1 MQKPDK
7 SGEGPEVTELLAE
20 FSRGFRQNFRR
31 LAPLILG
38 LLVVA
43 VAYLGLF
50 KVDSGSQGVVRRFGQ
65 LHRLVDPGLHF
76 AIPLIERVNVVDVE
90 QVRRVEVGFRGDRSV
105 PAEALMLTGDE
116 NIVEVRMAVQ
126 YRVSDPTSFLFRL
139 ADPVGT
145 LHTASEVAIRTV
157 VGQNT
162 IDDVMTR
169 GRSDV
174 QVSVRALLQRLMDD
188 YQSGIEIT
196 EVKLDSVDAPDEV
209 KDAFNAV
216 TRAREDREKLINQA
230 QGYAEDRL
238 PKARGEARR
247 IEREAEAYK
256 EQRVLRARG
265 EVAKFEAVYQEYE
278 KAKEVTRRRLYLET
292 MERVMK
298 RVQRKV
304 VLDRQVGDSALPL
317 LQLSGAAK
325 ARGNAGGNP

>member
-7 SGEGPEVTELLAE
+7 SGAGPEVTELLSDL
-20 FSRGFRQNFRR
+20 SRGFRQNFRR
-31 LAPLILG
+31 LAPLVLG

-76 AIPLIERVNVVDVE
+76 AIPLVERVDVVDVE
-90 QVRRVEVGFRGDRSV
+90 QVRRTEVGFRADKGV

-139 ADPVGT
+139 ADPART

-157 VGQNT
+157 VGQKT

-169 GRSDV
+169 GRNEV
-174 QVSVRALLQRLMDD
+174 QVNVRSLLQRLMDD

-216 TRAREDREKLINQA
+216 TRAREDREKLINEA

-256 EQRVLRARG
+256 EQRVLRAKG
-265 EVAKFEAVYQEYE
+265 DVAKFEALLQEYD

-304 VLDRQVGDSALPL
+304 ILDEQVGGSALPL
-317 LQLSGAAK
+317 LPLSGSRA
-325 ARGNAGGNP
+325 GLGTPGGNQ